1 VRVKIALLADY
12 SNVSRE
18 GKLNILGIFDT
29 IYAPTFPT
37 SHPHMQLVMRFEGG
51 AEDAGSTRQLEVQL
65 QAQDGAVL
73 FRVPGTLAVQR
84 SELGE
89 IVRAEHILTLN
100 NVTFEQPG
108 RYAFHII
115 LDGRTEAMVPLR
127 VETIPARH

>member
-1 VRVKIALLADY
+1 MRVKIALLADY

-29 IYAPTFPT
+29 LYAGSFPT
-37 SHPHMQLVMRFEGG
+37 VHPHMQLVIRFE
-51 AEDAGSTRQLEVQL
+51 AEPAEVGSTRQIEVQ
-65 QAQDGAVL
+65 
-73 FRVPGTLAVQR
+73 GTLTVQP

-108 RYAFHII
+108 RYAFQIV
-115 LDGRTEAMVPLR
+115 LDGRTEATVPLR